1 MNDKS
6 LERLIYDDKPTVCE
20 KCGSFMEYV
29 AGGRYVCKKCGFEAY
44 DGYGKLKEY
53 VRTHPNSTMFE
64 IRKALGLTAAQINMY
79 LEDGSVSI
87 PELNKMK
94 TQDDTEKLKDA
105 LNKLPSSSSDK
116 FHVREDIK

>member
-20 KCGSFMEYV
+20 KCGSIMEYNV
-29 AGGRYVCKKCGFEAY
+29 GGRYICKNCGFEAY

-64 IRKALGLTAAQINMY
+64 IRKALGLSAAQINMY
-79 LEDGSVSI
+79 LEEGSVSI
-87 PELNKMK
+87 PELKK

-105 LNKLPSSSSDK
+105 LRKMSSSSSDK
-116 FHVREDIK
+116 FHVRDNLK